1 MVRFSD
7 LGIGPDLVI
16 ALERQGITEPF
27 EVQRE
32 SIPDSI
38 QGRDVCCRAP
48 TGSGKTLAFGLPLL
62 ARTERAKSKRPTS
75 LILTPT
81 RELAEQIRTVLT
93 PLAKAIDMDVLS
105 VYGGVAYRNQLRGL
119 EDGAE
124 VLVACPGRLLDL
136 IDRRAVSLNDVSIIV
151 LDEADR
157 MADMGFMEPVCDI
170 IEMCS
175 EQRQTIL
182 FSATLDDDVIDIVEK
197 YQNDPVTIEVGPE
210 EVSMD
215 SMEHMFWTV
224 KNHNRAE
231 VAAQIVRKSGRSIIF
246 CRTREGVNRLGDEMF
261 QEEISST
268 ILHGGLN
275 QNQRDKAMRK
285 FSTGRT
291 MVLIATDVASRG
303 IDVEGV
309 NCVINY
315 DPPENGKAY
324 KHRSGRTARA
334 GTSGIVISFVP
345 KSKQRGYT
353 RIQSNVGIKC
363 RFTLPQIETLKE
375 NEFELVP
382 PEKEDRSSRRG
393 GRSNG
398 RRSSGGSRNNR
409 SRNNSGRD
417 RRGGDRRGGDGP
429 NRNSGGNRGGD
440 RRGGDRRGGDGANRN
455 SGGNRG
461 GDRRGGDGPNR
472 NSGGNRGGDRR
483 GGDGPNRNSG
493 GNRGGDRR
501 GGDRRGG
508 DRRGGDG
515 PNRNS
520 GGNRGGDRRGGNR
533 AKSDGRKSTFRS

>member
-1 MVRFSD
+1 M
-7 LGIGPDLVI
+7 

-62 ARTERAKSKRPTS
+62 SRTERAKSKRPTS

-409 SRNNSGRD
+409 SRNNSGGD
-417 RRGGDRRGGDGP
+417 RRGGDRRGGD
-429 NRNSGGNRGGD
+429 RRGGD
-440 RRGGDRRGGDGANRN
+440 RRGGDRRGGDGPNRN

-501 GGDRRGG
+501 GGDR
-508 DRRGGDG
+508 
-515 PNRNS
+515 
-520 GGNRGGDRRGGNR
+520 